1 MAWDHFSASGYHFK
15 QAPSKR
21 ITVQRLCRRAP
32 SDRAIAPAVMAALML
47 NVGQPSQA
55 ATEAV
60 GSPTPLAEHAMAFHL
75 TVSDARNGAKD
86 FSLVLRWLARQKRG

>member
-1 MAWDHFSASGYHFK
+1 
-15 QAPSKR
+15 
-21 ITVQRLCRRAP
+21 
-32 SDRAIAPAVMAALML
+32 MAALML

-60 GSPTPLAEHAMAFHL
+60 GSPTPLAVHAMAFHL